1 MPINH
6 SWDERYVN
14 MPPQTNTLDLVPDRN
29 TVKSAT
35 QWLETICHREN
46 WPSAVAFALTLSL
59 DEALTNIV
67 SYAFRSADHING
79 NHRTDGD
86 STPRTICLRCTWTRT
101 QVRLEIIDNGRPYD
115 PTQSITPS
123 LAASLD
129 EAHLGGHG
137 LRLMRHYLSGM
148 SYVRSHQRNCLIL
161 LVDLTINPGKR

>member
-1 MPINH
+1 
-6 SWDERYVN
+6 
-14 MPPQTNTLDLVPDRN
+14 MPPQTDTLDLVPDRN

-35 QWLETICHREN
+35 QWLETICRREH

-67 SYAFRSADHING
+67 SYAFQSADHIND

-86 STPRTICLRCTWTRT
+86 STPRTICLRCTSTCT

-148 SYVRSHQRNCLIL
+148 SYVRRRQRNCLTL
-161 LVDLTINPGKR
+161 LADLTNSPKG